1 MNFSKTSFHA
11 SFWYSLLFLGVILAC
26 GPMGESLEGPDRLDV
41 SHNVLVFE
49 DPDETKKLQIINT
62 SNYPV
67 NWSLESLS
75 EDVLVSPFGGILAAN
90 GVQEVDVR
98 WLSVGSDGALRSELL
113 ILKSG
118 NTVAREI
125 EVRILAPQ
133 AGRWM
138 LEDEILDA
146 VYDPNLNRIWA
157 LASNRRLLMM
167 DPDGKNLQTIVL
179 EIQGSK
185 LSIDPTGNRILVGHE
200 SAFSYLELPDG
211 QLIQRKSVPFPI
223 HDLLLGSNDWVYIT
237 DSQQQHS
244 HIYAVNLQGSEAD
257 YAYNARIY
265 SNANISMHPSGEYLL
280 LASTST
286 MPDDVYKFRIEG
298 GWPRLLYDSPYHG
311 DYRFGG
317 KVWFDRTGTRFF
329 TRTGNVHQFS
339 DEQVWDLR
347 YVTKFPGTTPFVTM
361 IPGQRKPFI
370 YTVRDENVDR
380 SFPTSAQP
388 SLAIFNASDYR
399 QELSVTLPRQSRMVN
414 GEVQYYSTEIPFAF
428 VNSQEDKM
436 YLIEKGRNQENN
448 RFSWS
453 ILTVPIN

>member
-1 MNFSKTSFHA
+1 MNFSKTSFCA
-11 SFWYSLLFLGVILAC
+11 SFWCSLLFLGVILAC

-49 DPDETKKLQIINT
+49 DPDETRKLHIINT

-67 NWSLESLS
+67 TWSLESSS
-75 EDVLVSPFGGILAAN
+75 EDLLVSPFGGILAAN

-98 WLSVGSDGALRSELL
+98 WLTVGSNGELRSEVL

-118 NTVAREI
+118 NTVSREI

-138 LEDEILDA
+138 LEDEILDV
-146 VYDPNLNRIWA
+146 VYDPGLNRIWA
-157 LASNRRLLMM
+157 LASNRRLLMI
-167 DPDGKNLQTIVL
+167 DPDGRYFQTILL
-179 EIQGSK
+179 EIQGVK
-185 LSIDPTGNRILVGHE
+185 LSIDATGKRMVVGHE
-200 SAFSYLELPDG
+200 SAFSYLELPTG

-223 HDLLLGSNDWVYIT
+223 HDLVLAPNNWVYIT

-244 HIYAVNLQGSEAD
+244 HIYAANLQGSEAD
-257 YAYNARIY
+257 YSYNAPIY
-265 SNANISMHPSGEYLL
+265 SNATISLHPSGEYLL
-280 LASTST
+280 LASTT
-286 MPDDVYKFRIEG
+286 IAPDDVYKFRMVG
-298 GWPRLLYDSPYHG
+298 DWPRLMYDSPYHG
-311 DYRFGG
+311 DHRFGG
-317 KVWFDRTGTRFF
+317 KTWFDRTGTRFF
-329 TRTGNVHQFS
+329 TRTGNVHQLS

-347 YVTKFPGTTPFVTM
+347 YVTKFPGSTPFVTM
-361 IPGQRKPFI
+361 IPGKRKPLI
-370 YTVRDENVDR
+370 YTIRDENVDR
-380 SFPTSAQP
+380 LFSSSTQP

-399 QELSVTLPRQSRMVN
+399 QELNVTLPKQSRMVN
-414 GEVQYYSTEIPFAF
+414 GEVQSYPTEIPFAF

-448 RFSWS
+448 RFYWS